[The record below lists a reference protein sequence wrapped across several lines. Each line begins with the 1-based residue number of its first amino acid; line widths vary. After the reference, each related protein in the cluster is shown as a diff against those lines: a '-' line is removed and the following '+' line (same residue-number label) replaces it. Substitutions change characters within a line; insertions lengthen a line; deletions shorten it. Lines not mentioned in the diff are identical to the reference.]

1 MSPRED
7 EGAPEGAP
15 IPISAARPDRGK
27 GTRWLVRVHLS
38 HACTPFS
45 AATWDRV
52 ALFATKY
59 EASMFKVQTLEVFAR
74 DDDLE
79 VHVES
84 PVEVAR

>member
-1 MSPRED
+1 MKD
-7 EGAPEGAP
+7 EGAPEGAL

-45 AATWDRV
+45 PAAWERV
-52 ALFATKY
+52 AIFASRY
-59 EASMFKVQTLEVFAR
+59 EASMFLVQTVEVFDR
-74 DDDLE
+74 NDDLE
-79 VHVES
+79 VRVES